1 MTNKRLNLIKTV
13 QEDLAKDLAGKPF
26 KNLSTKEKDK
36 LIEAMAKILGL
47 IN

>member
-1 MTNKRLNLIKTV
+1 MKTEKLNYIKTV
-13 QEDLAKDLAGKPF
+13 QEDLAKALAGKPF

-47 IN
+47 IK